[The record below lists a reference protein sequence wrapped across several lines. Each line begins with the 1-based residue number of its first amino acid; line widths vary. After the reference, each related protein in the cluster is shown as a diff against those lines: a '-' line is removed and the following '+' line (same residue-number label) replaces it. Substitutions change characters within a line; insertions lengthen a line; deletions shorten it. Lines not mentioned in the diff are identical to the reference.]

1 MVEADVYRVLHH
13 RIRLKL
19 EETEGIALD
28 VEFTGRAFPIEEP
41 RFTRRQGP
49 RMLMDVTRMTQNGRW
64 SGNIRV
70 DGQESASQGDDLFR
84 LGEELVGVNPLSVQ
98 RVIAFE
104 VIGFLN
110 SLSAGPSRQD
120 SLHLKDSTSM
130 TRWHRLERRRALDLM
145 GQ

>member
-1 MVEADVYRVLHH
+1 MVVV
-13 RIRLKL
+13 
-19 EETEGIALD
+19 EGASH
-28 VEFTGRAFPIEEP
+28 FSP
-41 RFTRRQGP
+41 
-49 RMLMDVTRMTQNGRW
+49 
-64 SGNIRV
+64 IRV

-130 TRWHRLERRRALDLM
+130 SRWHRLERRRALELM